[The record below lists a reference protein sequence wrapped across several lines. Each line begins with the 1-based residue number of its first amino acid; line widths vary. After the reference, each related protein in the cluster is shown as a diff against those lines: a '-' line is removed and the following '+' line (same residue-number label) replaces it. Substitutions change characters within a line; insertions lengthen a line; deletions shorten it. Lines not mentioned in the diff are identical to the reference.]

1 MSPPDI
7 RGASPLH
14 ERSLPQTAWT
24 TVNAAENIPG
34 VMTPLGAS
42 LWLEIVE
49 LGLTGAFASFGVL
62 PRSEVRFD
70 ERPDKRFGAVFFG
83 RFAGNVDTFRRVS
96 DLTPGGSGADFEE
109 GIFGSVREG
118 VETVSGR
125 RRYPLVAAKAPVVVA
140 RLPRDITAQTS
151 ELRAWWRRVTSPVG
165 EHRPAIERLR
175 EAHAR
180 AVRAIELQMEAS
192 FVAQGLFDKLGELAE
207 EAGCPDAH
215 LTLMTGYGETEE
227 TEMVNDLYRIAHH
240 GGSLEAFLL
249 THGARCPGENEL
261 SARSWREDSEP
272 VERLIAKYRDATE
285 LTDPEL
291 AHEQRVRD
299 RVASEERVLAGI
311 GRAGRQKAKLLFRMG
326 RRYIP
331 LREEGKGSLAMT
343 MDAGRSAAR
352 ALGRELEGA
361 GRLGDPEDV
370 FHLTFSE
377 LSGTWPPNAR
387 ELIAER
393 KELRAEYEHYDLPQ
407 FWSGDPEP
415 IRIDERA
422 EERADEVVGMMAAAG
437 VVEGRARVVLDASE
451 IDEIEPG
458 EILVCRTTDPSWGSA
473 FFLVSGA
480 VIDIG
485 GPSSHGAIV
494 AREMGLPC
502 VINTQSGTRLLRTG
516 DLVRVD
522 GSAGVVT
529 VIEPAGPREGVTI

>member
-1 MSPPDI
+1 MSPTDI
-7 RGASPLH
+7 RAPNPLH

-42 LWLEIVE
+42 FWLELVE
-49 LGLTGAFASFGVL
+49 LGLTGAFAAFGVL
-62 PRSEVRFD
+62 PRSEVRWD
-70 ERPDKRFGAVFFG
+70 ELPDKRFGAVFFG
-83 RFAGNVDTFRRVS
+83 RFAGNVDKFRWVS
-96 DLTPGGSGADFEE
+96 DLTPGTSGAAFEE

-118 VETVSGR
+118 VESVSGR
-125 RRYPLVAAKAPVVVA
+125 RRYPIVAGKSPLLVA
-140 RLPRDITAQTS
+140 RLPRDITAQTA
-151 ELRAWWRRVTSPVG
+151 ELRAWWREVTSPAG
-165 EHRPAIERLR
+165 ESWPAIERLH
-175 EAHAR
+175 EAHKR
-180 AVRAIELQMEAS
+180 AVRATELQMEAS
-192 FVAQGLFDKLGELAE
+192 FVAQGLFDKLGELAAK
-207 EAGCPDAH
+207 AGCPDAH

-227 TEMVNDLYRIAHH
+227 TEMVSDLYRIAHH
-240 GGSLEAFLL
+240 GETLEHFLSVY
-249 THGARCPGENEL
+249 GARCPGENEL
-261 SARSWREDSEP
+261 SARSWREDPEP
-272 VERLIAKYRDATE
+272 VERLIAKYREATE

-299 RVASEERVLAGI
+299 RVVAEDRVLAGL
-311 GRAGRQKAKLLFRMG
+311 GRAGREGAKLLFRMG

-352 ALGRELEGA
+352 ALGRELYSA
-361 GRLGDPEDV
+361 GRLENPEDV
-370 FHLTFSE
+370 FLLTLRE
-377 LSGTWPPNAR
+377 LSGAWPADANV
-387 ELIAER
+387 LIAER
-393 KELRAEYEHYDLPQ
+393 RALREEYEHYDLPQ

-415 IRIDERA
+415 IRIDER
-422 EERADEVVGMMAAAG
+422 EDERADEVVGMMAAAG
-437 VVEGRARVVLDASE
+437 TVEGRVRVVLDAAE

-473 FFLVSGA
+473 FFLVSAA

-494 AREMGLPC
+494 AREMGMPC

-522 GSAGVVT
+522 GSAGLVT
-529 VIEPAGPREGVTI
+529 VIEPAGPKEGVKI